1 MTTFERLQRF
11 RNLNLSIDLDKI
23 KEDSHLFN
31 DLNFDSLDA
40 IEMILEMEEEFDI
53 EIPDD
58 IQRSFIKLKKIKN
71 NFEKLK
77 KFIFFLI
84 NTNNLFVF
92 FIILFT
98 LISCNKY
105 P

>member
-1 MTTFERLQRF
+1 MTTFERLQRLI
-11 RNLNLSIDLDKI
+11 NLHLSIDLDKI

-58 IQRSFIKLKKIKN
+58 IVDELLTIPQVISFIDEN
-71 NFEKLK
+71 
-77 KFIFFLI
+77 
-84 NTNNLFVF
+84 
-92 FIILFT
+92 
-98 LISCNKY
+98 S
-105 P
+105 